1 MVHTKNMHGDR
12 NKKKRKEKEG
22 RKKKTKKRIEKG
34 EKKKRIKK
42 KKREKGK
49 KKERKK
55 KRKRKRV
62 KERKKKK
69 WDIGGVE
76 GCGKVEGKGGSP
88 EASGDGGGRL
98 GQASRKSSSSFLW
111 KQQATGKSCSSYF
124 CVLQNPFSSFWHFSI
139 L

>member
-1 MVHTKNMHGDR
+1 M
-12 NKKKRKEKEG
+12 KKA
-22 RKKKTKKRIEKG
+22 KKQIEKG
-34 EKKKRIKK
+34 EKKRKCRLKIIKRRKK
-42 KKREKGK
+42 EKG
-49 KKERKK
+49 ERRKKK

-88 EASGDGGGRL
+88 EASGDDGGRL
-98 GQASRKSSSSFLW
+98 GQSSRKSSSSF
-111 KQQATGKSCSSYF
+111 F